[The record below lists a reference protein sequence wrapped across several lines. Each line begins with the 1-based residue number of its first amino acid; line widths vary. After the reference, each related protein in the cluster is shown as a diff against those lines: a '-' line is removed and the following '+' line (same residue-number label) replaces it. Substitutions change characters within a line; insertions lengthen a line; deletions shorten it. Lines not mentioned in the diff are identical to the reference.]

1 MKIRNIEFPINI
13 YNAKDADKLSAAQA
27 ALQSAAD
34 AFKTNPPTD
43 LGAVI
48 RGQCDILDA
57 FLAPVLGE
65 DYEDVLG
72 IDPDD
77 LLEHKRVYMEVLQA
91 IADAQRELADCKL
104 DIPQVQQPAAN
115 AAVPSAPAAAKTVAF
130 NAMNREQRRA
140 YVRSLRSGKVGQ

>member
-1 MKIRNIEFPINI
+1 MKIRNIEFPINV
-13 YNAKDADKLSAAQA
+13 YNAKDADKLSTAQA

-34 AFKTNPPTD
+34 AFKANPPSD

-77 LLEHKRVYMEVLQA
+77 LLEHKRVYMDVLQA

-104 DIPQVQQPAAN
+104 DIPQMPQPDAAAPAA
-115 AAVPSAPAAAKTVAF
+115 APAAAKTVNF

-140 YVRSLRSGKVGQ
+140 YVRSLRGGKAGQ